1 MLACYNNSFSLQ
13 YDYKSTTEEEKTVS
27 LEIVWNGNFL
37 VDDDFG
43 TEGK

>member
-1 MLACYNNSFSLQ
+1 MHIFCLQ

-43 TEGK
+43 TEGN